1 MWQDVFPDPW
11 ASRFPLGRNHFKSSG
26 GFYGERPFT
35 FGEYPVYF
43 PFLKMRRSP
52 GGKKTRLVE
61 NLSSEAKN
69 ICCEAREDPSTND
82 SHLKVKEEDQSS
94 KLKLSQPVDDNFVK
108 TEPVN
113 DEDVLGEK
121 CDKTFDDA
129 SQEFVKKKVGLEQKD
144 IFLDQSDD
152 NNRTSRANAGAG
164 SLKESSSR
172 QSEAKITEDLK
183 LNEIG
188 TQLLR
193 AQELVPRVMKFEG
206 SREDK
211 EYLYL
216 EEHLTR
222 LILALDLINADG
234 LENVKLARKSAV
246 KEILNI
252 ITDLEARVSA

>member
-1 MWQDVFPDPW
+1 MWQDVFLDPW
-11 ASRFPLGRNHFKSSG
+11 ASRFPLGRNHFKCLG
-26 GFYGERPFT
+26 GFYGERPST

-52 GGKKTRLVE
+52 GGKKTRLAE

-82 SHLKVKEEDQSS
+82 SHLKVKEEDHSS
-94 KLKLSQPVDDNFVK
+94 QLKLSQPVDDNFVK

-129 SQEFVKKKVGLEQKD
+129 REDFVEKKVGFEQKD

-172 QSEAKITEDLK
+172 QSEAKITEYLK